1 MPQGMEIILKP
12 RDKTSAETARCLRCL
27 RYIFGKDYNLI
38 FKTITCDNGS
48 EFSDQQAFE
57 RVGSMFFYCHP
68 SCPSERGSN
77 ENANTLIRR
86 KLPKGQS
93 LRGVSRKQVQR
104 VQHWLNDYP
113 RHIFDGKTAFEMFL
127 LEIPTLNLNN
137 PQRVIDFLDPTG

>member
-1 MPQGMEIILKP
+1 
-12 RDKTSAETARCLRCL
+12 
-27 RYIFGKDYNLI
+27 
-38 FKTITCDNGS
+38 
-48 EFSDQQAFE
+48 
-57 RVGSMFFYCHP
+57 MFFYCHP

-86 KLPKGQS
+86 KLPKGKS

-113 RHIFDGKTAFEMFL
+113 RHIFNGKTAFEMFL